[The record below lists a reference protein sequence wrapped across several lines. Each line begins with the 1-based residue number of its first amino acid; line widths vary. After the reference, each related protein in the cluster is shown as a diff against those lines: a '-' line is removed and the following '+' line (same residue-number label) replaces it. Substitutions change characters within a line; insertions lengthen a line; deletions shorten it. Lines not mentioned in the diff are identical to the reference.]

1 MPGPI
6 LGAGDIMGEGKKS
19 LCPQRAYIL
28 MRVKQM
34 INDRFICNIQV
45 IVELKTYEEIKE
57 EIIRQWTVMMAAI
70 SEREEGKASLIR

>member
-1 MPGPI
+1 
-6 LGAGDIMGEGKKS
+6 
-19 LCPQRAYIL
+19 

-45 IVELKTYEEIKE
+45 IVELKNNEEIKE